1 MSDELV
7 RIRPAGD
14 TEDFLA
20 PGPIPGEKAIASPIP
35 FGIGQDKPH
44 HFREMLEVIVENSD
58 SLGYAWRILNQG
70 VCDGCSLGPRGL
82 RDDVIDGVHLCTT
95 RLKLLRLNTMP
106 SFAPVDVLDMDR
118 LREKTNREL
127 QGLGRLPHPYV
138 YRKGDRGFRRIT
150 WAEAM
155 EITAEE
161 TKGVPPERMA
171 FFATSRGLTNE
182 AYYTFTKAAR
192 LLGSNNVDLC
202 ARLCHAAT
210 VTGLKGTIGY
220 GAPTCSLSDLI
231 GTDLL
236 LLIGTNL
243 SNNQPVSM
251 KYLAEAKKLGTR
263 IVVVNAV
270 REKGLEAYWVP
281 SLPMSAVFGTRLMDD
296 FVQVSAGGDIAFLN
310 GVLKALIEL
319 GAEDKAWIAAHTTGW
334 ADTKAK
340 VQSQTWDELEKSS
353 GTTMRQMQWVAELYA
368 RARTAVTVYSMGL
381 TQHRHGVQ
389 NVEAVAN
396 LHLAR
401 GMIGRDKCGIMP
413 IRGHS
418 GVQGGGEC
426 GVSPTS
432 LPGNRALSEETARE
446 MSAFWGGHAVPT
458 WKGKTTGPMVEACH
472 DGEIDFLYNVGGNL
486 LATMPEPAYVVEA
499 MRRVRFRIHQ
509 DIVVNTSALLEPG
522 GTVLLLPAETRY
534 EQRGGGTS
542 TSTERRVRFSP
553 EVTDHPTV
561 GEAKPE
567 YEIPCLVAKAIR
579 PELGDELTYED
590 SREIRAE
597 MERTMPVYAGIAGL
611 RRAGDSFQW
620 GGPHLCADGTFPNM
634 PGGLARF
641 TPLDPPRIDVPAG
654 AFYLTT
660 RRGKQFNSMVIKDVD
675 HLQGGRDRDDLFMSA
690 PDVTRLGLTEGQRV
704 RVRSETGVWEARIRE
719 MAIKP
724 GVLQAYWPE
733 CNPLIARRYDPR
745 SEEPDYNAVVWVEPL
760 SL

>member
-1 MSDELV
+1 MSVDLV
-7 RIRPAGD
+7 PPPAPPVR
-14 TEDFLA
+14 TEQVQA
-20 PGPIPGEKAIASPIP
+20 PGPIPGENAIASPVP

-44 HFREMLEVIVENSD
+44 HFREMLEVIAENSD

-106 SFAPVDVLDMDR
+106 ALAPVDVIDMER
-118 LREKTNREL
+118 LREKTNSEL
-127 QGLGRLPHPYV
+127 QALGRLPYPYL
-138 YRKGDRGFRRIT
+138 YRKGDRGFRRLSWT
-150 WAEAM
+150 EAM
-155 EITAEE
+155 EVVADE
-161 TKGVPPERMA
+161 TKGVSPERMA
-171 FFATSRGLTNE
+171 FFATSRGITNE
-182 AYYTFTKAAR
+182 TYYTFTKAAR

-251 KYLAEAKKLGTR
+251 KYLAEAKKRGTR

-270 REKGLEAYWVP
+270 REKGLEKYWVP
-281 SLPMSAVFGTRLMDD
+281 SLPMSALFGTRMMDD
-296 FVQVSAGGDIAFLN
+296 FVQVAAGGDIAFLN

-334 ADTKAK
+334 TETRAK
-340 VQSQTWDELEKSS
+340 VVSQSWDDLEKSS
-353 GTTMRQMQWVAELYA
+353 GTTMRQMEWVAELYA
-368 RARTAVTVYSMGL
+368 RARTVVTVYSMGL
-381 TQHRHGVQ
+381 TQHRYGVQ
-389 NVEAVAN
+389 NVEAVVN

-432 LPGNRALSEETARE
+432 LPGNRALTEETAKE

-458 WKGKTTGPMVEACH
+458 WKGKTTGPMIEACH
-472 DGEIDFLYNVGGNL
+472 AGEIDFLYNIGGNL
-486 LATMPEPAYVVEA
+486 LATMPEPSHVADA

-509 DIVVNTSALLEPG
+509 DIVVNTSALLEPADAI
-522 GTVLLLPAETRY
+522 LLLPAETRY

-553 EVTDHPTV
+553 EVTGHPIV
-561 GEAKPE
+561 GECRPE

-579 PELGDELTYED
+579 PELANELTYDD

-597 MERTMPVYAGIAGL
+597 MDRTMPVYAGIAGL
-611 RRAGDSFQW
+611 RSAGDSFQW
-620 GGPHLCADGTFPNM
+620 GGPHLCVDGDFKNM
-634 PGGLARF
+634 PDHRARF
-641 TPLDPPRIDVPAG
+641 TPLDPPTVEVPAG

-660 RRGKQFNSMVIKDVD
+660 RRGKQFNSMVIKDID
-675 HLQGGRDRDDLFMSA
+675 HLQGGRDRDYLFMSPTDA
-690 PDVTRLGLTEGQRV
+690 ARIGVRDGQRV
-704 RVRSETGVWEARIRE
+704 HVRSETGVWEARIRE

-733 CNPLIARRYDPR
+733 CNPLISRRYDPR

-760 SL
+760 

>member
-1 MSDELV
+1 
-7 RIRPAGD
+7 
-14 TEDFLA
+14 
-20 PGPIPGEKAIASPIP
+20 
-35 FGIGQDKPH
+35 
-44 HFREMLEVIVENSD
+44 
-58 SLGYAWRILNQG
+58 
-70 VCDGCSLGPRGL
+70 
-82 RDDVIDGVHLCTT
+82 
-95 RLKLLRLNTMP
+95 
-106 SFAPVDVLDMDR
+106 
-118 LREKTNREL
+118 
-127 QGLGRLPHPYV
+127 
-138 YRKGDRGFRRIT
+138 
-150 WAEAM
+150 M

-161 TKGVPPERMA
+161 TRGVPPERMA

-202 ARLCHAAT
+202 SRLCHAAT
-210 VTGLKGTIGY
+210 VSGLKGTIGY

-296 FVQVSAGGDIAFLN
+296 FVQVSAGGDVAFLN

-319 GAEDKAWIAAHTTGW
+319 GAEDRAWIAAHTTGW
-334 ADTKAK
+334 AETRAK
-340 VQSQTWDELEKSS
+340 VVSQSWDDLEKSS
-353 GTTMRQMQWVAELYA
+353 GATMRQMQWVAELYA

-389 NVEAVAN
+389 NVEAVVN
-396 LHLAR
+396 LHLSR

-432 LPGNRALSEETARE
+432 LPGNRTLDEDTAKE
-446 MSAFWGGHAVPT
+446 MSALWGGHAVPT

-472 DGEIDFLYNVGGNL
+472 EGEIDLLYNIGGNL
-486 LATMPEPAYVVEA
+486 LATMPEPSYVAEA
-499 MRRVRFRIHQ
+499 MRRVRFRDPSGHPREHVGAPRARGHGAAASGR
-509 DIVVNTSALLEPG
+509 DSLRAARGRHLDLDRASRAVLARGDRSSRRRRSA
-522 GTVLLLPAETRY
+522 A
-534 EQRGGGTS
+534 
-542 TSTERRVRFSP
+542 RVRDP
-553 EVTDHPTV
+553 LPDREGDPPGARGRAHLRGQPRD
-561 GEAKPE
+561 
-567 YEIPCLVAKAIR
+567 IR
-579 PELGDELTYED
+579 L
-590 SREIRAE
+590 E
-597 MERTMPVYAGIAGL
+597 MEKTMPVYAGIAGL

-620 GGPHLCADGTFPNM
+620 GGPHLCIDGDFPHM
-634 PGGLARF
+634 PDGRARF
-641 TPLDPPRIDVPAG
+641 TPLEPPVIHVPEG

-660 RRGKQFNSMVIKDVD
+660 RRGKQFNSIVIKDID
-675 HLQGGRDRDDLFMSA
+675 HLQGGRGRDDLFMSRSRPRA
-690 PDVTRLGLTEGQRV
+690 ARRDGGTTRAREERDGRMGGPDP
-704 RVRSETGVWEARIRE
+704 E

-733 CNPLIARRYDPR
+733 CNPLISRRYDPR

-760 SL
+760 SP